1 MEGLMLSRVLIVA
14 SAYAVILVALVPR
27 VVFADI
33 APQDFTDIVLS
44 SVPAPSS
51 LALLVIGGLG
61 LGWWLRRRHK

>member
-1 MEGLMLSRVLIVA
+1 MLSRVLIVA